1 MLNNNRSDLLD
12 FLTEQ
17 GQRPADQIDLFQ
29 TALALSGL
37 RHPNRSLE
45 RYDHQINR
53 LTQETGDILSAQG
66 AASEVDSEAQ
76 LAALEQVFVQNHN
89 YHGNAEHYELID
101 NADICYVMDNATGLP
116 VALSILYLEVCERLN
131 IPAEG
136 INFPGHFLIRL
147 TASGSHILFD
157 PFNLARKA
165 GAPELRQIIKHVK
178 GPDAELSQDYY
189 QAANKQ
195 EILVRLQNNIKKR
208 QIAAEDYKAALD
220 TVLATEKIAPSEY
233 RLLLDKGVLLAKNTM
248 GHEAIE
254 TLEKSMSLA
263 PYPEDRADALMFIEQ
278 IHRDLL

>member
-1 MLNNNRSDLLD
+1 MLNNNRSDILD
-12 FLTEQ
+12 FLVEQ
-17 GQRPADQIDLFQ
+17 GQKPADQIDLFK

-37 RHPNRSLE
+37 RHPNRSLQ
-45 RYDHQINR
+45 RYDHQITR
-53 LTQETGDILSAQG
+53 LTQETHDKLTALSP
-66 AASEVDSEAQ
+66 ASEIASEDQ
-76 LAALEQVFVQNHN
+76 YTALEQVFVQQHN
-89 YHGNAEHYELID
+89 YHGNVEHYELID
-101 NADICYVMDNATGLP
+101 NADICYVMDNAMGLP

-147 TASGSHILFD
+147 TTGGSPILFD

-165 GAPELRQIIKHVK
+165 GAAELRQIIKHVK
-178 GPDAELSQDYY
+178 GPEAELSQDYY
-189 QAANKQ
+189 QAANKRD
-195 EILVRLQNNIKKR
+195 ILVRLQNNIKKR
-208 QIAAEDYKAALD
+208 QIAAEDYEGALD

-254 TLEKSMSLA
+254 TLEKYIALA
-263 PYPEDRADALMFIEQ
+263 PYAEDRADALMFIEQ